1 MGGIISKVKNSKIRY
16 LVVGVLVIGLVFG
29 VLSLTYASETLLH
42 DEAPGTAITFS
53 GKQWVILEQM
63 PNGETYLFL
72 RISDGNRAFDPDN
85 TILYDPTDTNN
96 IAYYLNNDFYNS
108 LSQNELIKEHSWN
121 RTTYGDVTCK
131 IGLISETEYRTYF
144 QKYNGNVPSPGYYLW
159 WTRDPTGTRVSVVHA
174 EGHIYHQSPK
184 NANVGVHPTLYLKPN
199 ISIDP
204 NKAVVGEL
212 IEPRPNTP
220 EDFSVSSNTSNEVV
234 LSWQANTEEDLAGY
248 RIYRD
253 DIMIAE
259 LASISYADNNVLP
272 GMTYK
277 YAISAYNTEDKES
290 EWSAPITV
298 TTPPAK
304 PTSLNGEVAERTA
317 YLTWEAS
324 GNPRYI
330 IERSTNETDFDQVAE
345 VTDKSFTEIHVLWD
359 TTYYYRL
366 AQKGQDG
373 AVSAYAEIQVT
384 TETVPVP
391 TGLTVTKDGNEIS
404 LSWEAAK
411 SVNTYI
417 IERSADG
424 KLWEELATVNTT
436 KYTDQVAEDVG
447 YYYRVRSDGGNQI
460 SEPSNIEGVSVPANP
475 PDVQASVSD
484 KTVTLTWDHQNVNG
498 YKIYVN
504 NDLRE
509 ELPGDATNYSF
520 DGAAGSTY
528 KVMVEAFNIYG
539 AAGSTVTVRIGSFT
553 APGGIKMVGDVAS
566 NAVAVFGS
574 IGGLLALAL
583 ALQGSGPLIEAAR
596 RYIGM

>member
-1 MGGIISKVKNSKIRY
+1 MGIISKAKNSKIQY
-16 LVVGVLVIGLVFG
+16 ILLVALVIGLVFG

-42 DEAPGTAITFS
+42 DEAPGTIITFS
-53 GKQWVILEQM
+53 GKQWTILDQM

-72 RISDGNRAFDPDN
+72 RLKDGDRVFDPDRTN
-85 TILYDPTDTNN
+85 MYDPTDTNN

-108 LSQNELIKEHSWN
+108 LSQNELINEHSWD
-121 RTTYGDVTCK
+121 RSEYGDIICK
-131 IGLISETEYRTYF
+131 IGLISEAEYRKYF
-144 QKYNGNVPSPGYYLW
+144 QYYDGNILRPGYYMW
-159 WTRDPTGTRVSVVHA
+159 WTRETDNTNVRTIHQ
-174 EGHIYHQSPK
+174 EGNMYRLA
-184 NANVGVHPTLYLKPN
+184 ANGSAGVHPTLYLKPN
-199 ISIDP
+199 ILIDQ
-204 NKAVVGEL
+204 NKAVLGEL

-220 EDFSVSSNTSNEVV
+220 EDFSVSSNTSYEVV
-234 LSWQANTEEDLAGY
+234 LSWQANTEEELAGY

-290 EWSAPITV
+290 DWSIPITV

-304 PTSLNGEVAERTA
+304 PTSLNGEVTERTV

-324 GNPRYI
+324 GNPSYI
-330 IERSTNETDFDQVAE
+330 IERSTNETDFEQVAE
-345 VTDKSFTEIHVLWD
+345 VTDKYFTETHALWD
-359 TTYYYRL
+359 TTYYYRI

-373 AVSAYAEIQVT
+373 AVSAYAEMQVT
-384 TETVPVP
+384 TETVPAP

-411 SVNTYI
+411 SISTYI
-417 IERSADG
+417 IERSTDG
-424 KLWEELATVNTT
+424 QLWEGLATVNTT
-436 KYTDQVAEDVG
+436 KYTDLVTEDVG

-460 SEPSNIEGVSVPANP
+460 SEPSNIVGVSVPANP

-484 KTVTLTWDHQNVNG
+484 KTVTLTWNAQNVSG

-509 ELPGDATNYSF
+509 ELPGDAINYSF
-520 DGAAGSTY
+520 DGESGITY
-528 KVMVEAFNIYG
+528 KVMVEAFNEYG

-553 APGGIKMVGDVAS
+553 APGGIQMVGDVAS
-566 NAVAVFGS
+566 NAGAVFGS

-583 ALQGSGPLIEAAR
+583 ALRGSGPLIEAAR